1 MKRRTQV
8 VGSLFLKLYTHFLIV
23 AAYAVEAI
31 NKLLKVILEDT
42 KNSPEVR

>member
-1 MKRRTQV
+1 M
-8 VGSLFLKLYTHFLIV
+8 VGSLFLKLYTYSLIV

-31 NKLLKVILEDT
+31 NRLLKVILEDT